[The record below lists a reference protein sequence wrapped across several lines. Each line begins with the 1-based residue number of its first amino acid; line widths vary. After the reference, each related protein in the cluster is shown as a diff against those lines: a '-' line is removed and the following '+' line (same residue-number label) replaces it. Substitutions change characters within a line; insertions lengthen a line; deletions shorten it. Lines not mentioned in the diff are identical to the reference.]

1 MSITI
6 TQAVDDI
13 LRFLEDI
20 PLSANTVKYYGFCY
34 QEVLRYCS
42 KNSLV
47 AFSHPDADGFCT
59 LQEKRVQI
67 GEICNTYALIMRKAA
82 FVLADYFFT
91 GNICWKRRNYNGK
104 LLPES
109 YEAILGDYETHL
121 SDTLAPGS
129 VHLIIQMVRKFLLFL
144 VESGC
149 TEISALDISH
159 VRGFISRESPK
170 HVSNKINLTW
180 PVKKFLHY
188 LRDNALTD
196 INADLFL
203 ANPVPARRKVLPCL
217 EDSEIQAIFDE
228 VDLGSPRGK
237 RDYAIMQLALD
248 TGLRWSDIAS
258 LKLSEIDWRKKEISV
273 RQKKTGTAL
282 KLPLTV
288 EAGNALAEYI
298 LNARPKTESSYVF
311 LRLRRPYDRLNS
323 RTPAANIML
332 LYQSEGFRHQSG
344 DGKSFHAFR
353 RTMGTRL
360 IKADI
365 PLTTVSQVLGHTNLD
380 STKRYLYLHD
390 EKLLVCCMDLSKYP
404 CRKEGIV

>member
-1 MSITI
+1 MS
-6 TQAVDDI
+6 
-13 LRFLEDI
+13 
-20 PLSANTVKYYGFCY
+20 
-34 QEVLRYCS
+34 
-42 KNSLV
+42 
-47 AFSHPDADGFCT
+47 
-59 LQEKRVQI
+59 
-67 GEICNTYALIMRKAA
+67 
-82 FVLADYFFT
+82 
-91 GNICWKRRNYNGK
+91 
-104 LLPES
+104 
-109 YEAILGDYETHL
+109 
-121 SDTLAPGS
+121 
-129 VHLIIQMVRKFLLFL
+129 RKFLSFL

-149 TEISALDISH
+149 TDISALDISH

-170 HVSNKINLTW
+170 HISHKINLTW

-203 ANPVPARRKVLPCL
+203 TNPVPARKKVLPCL
-217 EDSEIQAIFDE
+217 TDSEIQAIFDK
-228 VDLGSPRGK
+228 VDLSSPRGK
-237 RDYAIMQLALD
+237 RDYAIMRLALD

-273 RQKKTGTAL
+273 RQEKTGTAL

-288 EAGNALAEYI
+288 EAGNAVAEYI
-298 LNARPKTESSYVF
+298 LNARPKTEIPYVF
-311 LRLRRPYDRLNS
+311 LRLRRPFDRLNS

-332 LYQSEGFRHQSG
+332 LYQSEGFCHQSG

-365 PLTTVSQVLGHTNLD
+365 PLTTVSQILGHTNLD

-390 EKLLVCCMDLSKYP
+390 EKLLACCMGLSKYP
-404 CRKEGIV
+404 CRKEGLV